1 MNRASIDQI
10 SRVLQ
15 GWVDDGVVPGVA
27 FAVAIDGEVVLEHY
41 AGKTAAGAGAPV
53 EATTLY
59 SIASISKVFTA
70 TLMMRLVERGE
81 VALDEAVRR
90 FLPAFS
96 GAEKRDITVR
106 HLLSHTS
113 GLPKENP
120 AELLLWSREASF
132 AETVASVTTI
142 PLAFPPGTI
151 VGYSNVGYWLL
162 GGVIEAVSGSAFA
175 ELMRSDVF
183 TAAGLTDTFIDPPQS
198 EYPRIARRYGR
209 AKIMNA
215 TYGRRLSSPS
225 AGIFATAT
233 DLVKFASYFLHG
245 GSTNGRRL
253 LSPASVELMG
263 SDQTNGLPGGIE
275 GIQEWPVCPWG
286 LGWEIKGQKRP
297 HWTGELTGC
306 STICHVGQG
315 GTLLWADPESGIA
328 VAVLANRDV
337 STGWATDPPRCARLS
352 DLVAAMPR

>member
-1 MNRASIDQI
+1 MLR
-10 SRVLQ
+10 
-15 GWVDDGVVPGVA
+15 GWVDDGVVPGLA
-27 FAVAIDGEVVLEHY
+27 FAVAVDGEVVLERY
-41 AGKTAAGAGAPV
+41 AGKSSAGAGVPV
-53 EATTLY
+53 GATTLY

-81 VALDEAVRR
+81 VALDETVRR

-96 GAEKRDITVR
+96 GDGKHDITIR
-106 HLLSHTS
+106 DLLSHTS
-113 GLPKENP
+113 GLPKESP

-132 AETVASVTTI
+132 AETVASATTI
-142 PLAFPPGTI
+142 PLATLPGAR
-151 VGYSNVGYWLL
+151 VGYSNVAYWLL
-162 GGVIEAVSGSAFA
+162 GGVIESVSGGAFA

-183 TAAGLTDTFIDPPQS
+183 AAAGLADTFIDPPES

-215 TYGRRLSSPS
+215 TYGRRLGSPS
-225 AGIFATAT
+225 AGIFATAS
-233 DLVKFASYFLHG
+233 DLVTFASCFLQG

-253 LSPASVELMG
+253 LSPASVDLMG

-275 GIQEWPVCPWG
+275 GNQEWPICPWG

-306 STICHVGQG
+306 KTICHIGQG

-328 VAVLANRDV
+328 MAVLANRDV
-337 STGWATDPPRCARLS
+337 STGWATDPPRWARLS